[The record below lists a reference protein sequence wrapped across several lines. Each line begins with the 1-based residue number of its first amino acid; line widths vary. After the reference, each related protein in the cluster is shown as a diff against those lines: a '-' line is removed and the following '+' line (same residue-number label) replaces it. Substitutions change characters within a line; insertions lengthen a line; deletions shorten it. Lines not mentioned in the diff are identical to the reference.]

1 MAIYN
6 DLRWTNPNTGPVTTT
21 IYRDTKTIS
30 SGALPEPLVSF
41 TDDTTTYQDKTVV
54 LGTTY
59 FYVIGFTN
67 EKGQSVF
74 SRNFEYTSKYS
85 LGPGDSE
92 IIYGNQLYGYLG
104 PATMPFTLSEFYQA
118 INYPSSGASL
128 TTTQKIMVDNKI
140 YFVTGNLMAV
150 NSNLELYLTT
160 GLEIELYGRR
170 YNVKVAKNYNELCLC
185 RFGLNNFMKDN
196 ILGSLGTVVD
206 FYAFRLVQEQKEG
219 KYVAY
224 NDLKEELLLD
234 ISEIGKDG
242 KIQYNLTLEL
252 L

>member
-6 DLRWTNPNTGPVTTT
+6 DLRWANPNTGPVTTT
-21 IYRDTKTIS
+21 IYRDTQAIS
-30 SGALPEPLVSF
+30 SSALPEPLVSF
-41 TDDTTTYQDKTVV
+41 TDDTTTYQDKTVE

-85 LGPGDSE
+85 LGPGDAE

-104 PATMPFTLSEFYQA
+104 PATMPFTLREFYQA
-118 INYPSSGASL
+118 IDIPSSS
-128 TTTQKIMVDNKI
+128 TTLMPTQKIMIDNKI
-140 YFVTGNLMAV
+140 YFVCNELAAI
-150 NSNLELYLTT
+150 NNNLELYLTT

-170 YNVKVAKNYNELCLC
+170 YNVKVAKNYDELCLC
-185 RFGLNNFMKDN
+185 RFGYNAFMKDN
-196 ILGSLGTVVD
+196 KLGSLGVGVTTAY
-206 FYAFRLVQEQKEG
+206 FYLTQEQKEG
-219 KYVAY
+219 KYIAY
-224 NDLKEELLLD
+224 NDLKEEFLVD
-234 ISEIGKDG
+234 PTVAQDPKVC
-242 KIQYNLTLEL
+242 YNLTLEL